1 MWGLGSEECASALDL
16 REACFVAIGAKRET
30 QRAVVSTTGSHSNDN
45 RIQGRTEAINMES
58 CFASEKETERQR
70 QRERERERALCSCS
84 GSRGINTSTK
94 QHQMV
99 CRAQAGIS
107 CNAITCLDPA
117 ENCNTNRASPHPA
130 PTRLGG
136 FDRQQWYSTSKAP

>member
-70 QRERERERALCSCS
+70 QRERERERERCVAAVAV
-84 GSRGINTSTK
+84 GASTRVPSNIRWSAEHK
-94 QHQMV
+94 Q
-99 CRAQAGIS
+99 A
-107 CNAITCLDPA
+107 
-117 ENCNTNRASPHPA
+117 
-130 PTRLGG
+130 
-136 FDRQQWYSTSKAP
+136 